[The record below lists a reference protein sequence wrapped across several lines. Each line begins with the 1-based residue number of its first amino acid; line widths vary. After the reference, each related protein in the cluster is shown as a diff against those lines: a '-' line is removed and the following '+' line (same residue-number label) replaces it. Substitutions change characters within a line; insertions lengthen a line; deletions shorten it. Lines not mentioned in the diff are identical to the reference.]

1 MAAIKKII
9 VLVLLL
15 YSVYFQAQ
23 HKTSGLVQLDANM
36 SLQLDL
42 DTANSK
48 VYLTLSGPS
57 DRWFALGFNSLTMG
71 ASLANSIDVDCV
83 VMTSASTLSDSYI
96 HARSTPMVDAQ
107 NNWILTANTESN
119 SIRTIK
125 AYRPFVSSDSSDF
138 NFKKDVTTLNI
149 IWSYSYSQDNF
160 SLTIGHGDN
169 YGRLALTFSN
179 LDTAQN
185 QFTSYNLE
193 MYPNPVKDNLT
204 IVPHISSAAEI
215 DITLYNSNY
224 QLVFNKI
231 FSTTTAKE
239 IKIPFT
245 NLPEGI
251 YFIKSKIDSFESFKK
266 IIISK

>member
-1 MAAIKKII
+1 MAAFKKIM

-15 YSVYFQAQ
+15 YSVCFQAQ
-23 HKTSGLVQLDANM
+23 NKTSGLVQLDANM

-71 ASLANSIDVDCV
+71 TSLANSIDVDCV

-107 NNWILTANTESN
+107 NNWILTANTVSN

-138 NFKKDVTTLNI
+138 NFKKDLTTLNV
-149 IWSYSYSQDNF
+149 IWSYSYSQDNY
-160 SLTIGHGDN
+160 SLKGHGDN
-169 YGRLALTFSN
+169 YGRLALSFSN

-193 MYPNPVKDNLT
+193 MYPNPVNDNLT

-215 DITLYNSNY
+215 DIAVYNSNY
-224 QLVFNKI
+224 QMVFNKI
-231 FSTTTAKE
+231 FSTATAKE

-251 YFIKSKIDSFESFKK
+251 YFIKSKIESFESFKK
-266 IIISK
+266 IIVSK